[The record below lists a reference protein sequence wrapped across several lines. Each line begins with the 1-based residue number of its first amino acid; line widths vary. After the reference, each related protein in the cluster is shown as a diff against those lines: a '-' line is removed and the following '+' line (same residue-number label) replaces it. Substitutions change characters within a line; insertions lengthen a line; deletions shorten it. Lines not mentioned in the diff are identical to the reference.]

1 MTPTTLMAD
10 ALIHGVIGLILA
22 LIDFFTSRLAMPKQK
37 RMARKAEAL
46 EAMETVL
53 DAGDGPA
60 ASADL
65 SGPVAIVRDYLADE
79 DGADG
84 VPGRSIFTRLGRG
97 LRRLIVHERI
107 NLMSAGRKLIVAV
120 GVEILY
126 DLAVELP
133 AEALAGVARTLYQ
146 APALFVGLVIGA
158 VLTRL
163 LAGLITSDEEADL
176 DRTLAELIGSTDVA
190 DRAIRYEPPPA
201 PEPVSEAPA
210 GDEPLPPPE
219 PPRDE
224 SADRRARFDD
234 LTRGR

>member
-1 MTPTTLMAD
+1 MTPNTLMAD
-10 ALIHGVIGLILA
+10 ALIHGAIGLILA
-22 LIDFFTSRLAMPKQK
+22 LIDLFTSRLASPKRK

-53 DAGDGPA
+53 DAGDDPPA
-60 ASADL
+60 STDL
-65 SGPVAIVRDYLADE
+65 SGPVAVVRDYLADE
-79 DGADG
+79 DRIPPDSS
-84 VPGRSIFTRLGRG
+84 VFTRLGRG
-97 LRRLIVHERI
+97 LRRLAVDERI
-107 NLMSAGRKLIVAV
+107 NHLSAGRKLMVAV
-120 GVEILY
+120 GLEILY

-163 LAGLITSDEEADL
+163 LAGLMTSDEEAEL
-176 DRTLAELIGSTDVA
+176 DRTLAELIEGTDVA
-190 DRAIRYEPPPA
+190 ERAIRYEPPPA
-201 PEPVSEAPA
+201 PEPVPEAPV

-234 LTRGR
+234 ITRGR